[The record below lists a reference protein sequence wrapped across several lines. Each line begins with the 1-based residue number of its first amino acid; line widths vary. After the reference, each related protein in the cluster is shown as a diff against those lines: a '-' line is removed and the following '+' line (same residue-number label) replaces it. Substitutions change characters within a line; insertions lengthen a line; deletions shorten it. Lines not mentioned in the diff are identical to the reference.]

1 MNLPEA
7 DLEAGHGNGLDG
19 VCVRAMRLA
28 MTGLAAARHAVCR
41 QADTS
46 KPTRRWP
53 LCTAALFTLTGLC
66 AHVALAQQAQSE
78 LFARLKPGLFVV
90 EVTERESGNKI
101 LIGSGFLLDTSTTA
115 TGEAQP
121 VMLIDADDV
130 GDVTLAELLEQLE
143 VSAVDK
149 RDDQTLIA
157 TNYHVVSEH
166 LLHPESYDL
175 QVKNAD
181 DEALPMRVLAVD
193 IVHDLA
199 LIAPTADSDKNIQSD
214 WAFPLASEI
223 PQQGDEIISMGN
235 PYDIGISTVPGTYNG
250 LLEKSYLRSIHF
262 TGAVNPGM
270 SGGPAVNRAGEVVG
284 INVAGAGNSVSIL
297 VPVSN
302 LQRMLQHYRTNPA
315 ADYSELRQQMRD
327 ALHDHQREMINGLLA
342 QPWELSDFGPL
353 KIPMEIADFIT
364 CTGSASTDEDELSY
378 EYHVSDC
385 GVYDRIYLSSSL
397 ETGPLEFDYGWY
409 RSDKLNRLQ
418 LSSVMQ
424 QLAFSPFNRSGR
436 KDVTGFTCRQD
447 IMQLEQLGALPLRGV
462 YCLRAYADYDGLYD
476 VLFYAI
482 SVQDDSEAFYLHY
495 TLSGVSREQAQA
507 FNQRFTEAVAW
518 N

>member
-1 MNLPEA
+1 LI
-7 DLEAGHGNGLDG
+7 
-19 VCVRAMRLA
+19 
-28 MTGLAAARHAVCR
+28 
-41 QADTS
+41 
-46 KPTRRWP
+46 
-53 LCTAALFTLTGLC
+53 
-66 AHVALAQQAQSE
+66 AQLNVKTDDESLSTQ
-78 LFARLKPGLFVV
+78 
-90 EVTERESGNKI
+90 TES
-101 LIGSGFLLDTSTTA
+101 
-115 TGEAQP
+115 
-121 VMLIDADDV
+121 
-130 GDVTLAELLEQLE
+130 
-143 VSAVDK
+143 
-149 RDDQTLIA
+149 LIA

-166 LLHPESYDL
+166 LLHPESYEL
-175 QVKNAD
+175 QVKDAD
-181 DEALPMRVLAVD
+181 DEAIPMRVLAVD

-199 LIAPTADSDKNIQSD
+199 LIAPKADADIHIESD
-214 WAFPLASEI
+214 WAFPLASNI
-223 PQQGDEIISMGN
+223 PQQGDEIVSMGN

-270 SGGPAVNRAGEVVG
+270 SGGPAVNSDGEVVG

-302 LQRMLQHYRTNPA
+302 LQRLLQQYRTEPA
-315 ADYSELRQQMRD
+315 ADYPSLRQQMRD
-327 ALHDHQREMINGLLA
+327 SLHDHQREMIDGLLA

-353 KIPMEIADFIT
+353 RIPMEIAEFIT

-409 RSDKLNRLQ
+409 RSDELNPLQ
-418 LSSVMQ
+418 LSTVMQ
-424 QLAFSPFNRSGR
+424 QLAFSPFNRTGR
-436 KDVTGFTCRQD
+436 KDVTGFECRQD
-447 IMQLEQLGALPLRGV
+447 IMQLQQLAPMPLRGV

-482 SVQDDSEAFYLHY
+482 SLQDDSEAFYLHY

>member
-1 MNLPEA
+1 MQNNDRASKTRAEGARNP
-7 DLEAGHGNGLDG
+7 AGK
-19 VCVRAMRLA
+19 AMITLHRCLQITLWTLA
-28 MTGLAAARHAVCR
+28 ICCC
-41 QADTS
+41 QAT
-46 KPTRRWP
+46 
-53 LCTAALFTLTGLC
+53 
-66 AHVALAQQAQSE
+66 LAQPAQSE
-78 LFARLKPGLFVV
+78 LFARLKPGLVVV
-90 EVTERESGNKI
+90 EVTERASGNKI
-101 LIGSGFLLDTSTTA
+101 LIGSGFLLDTGA
-115 TGEAQP
+115 DADAAAQP
-121 VMLIDADDV
+121 VMVLDGDEV
-130 GDVTLAELLEQLE
+130 GDMKIADLLGQIEALSTDERSGQ
-143 VSAVDK
+143 SG
-149 RDDQTLIA
+149 QQIIA

-175 QVKNAD
+175 QVKTAA
-181 DEALPMRVLAVD
+181 DEAVPMRVLAVD

-199 LIAPTADSDKNIQSD
+199 LIAAHEDATSSIDSD
-214 WAFPLASEI
+214 WAFPLASSI
-223 PQQGDEIISMGN
+223 PQQGDEIVSMGN

-270 SGGPAVNRAGEVVG
+270 SGGPAVNSDGEVVG

-302 LQRMLQHYRTNPA
+302 LQRLLDRYASSPA
-315 ADYSELRQQMRD
+315 TDYAELRQQMRD
-327 ALHDHQREMINGLLA
+327 SLHEHQREMIDGLLA
-342 QPWELSDFGPL
+342 APWTLSEFGPL
-353 KIPMEIADFIT
+353 QVPMEIADFIT
-364 CTGSASTDEDELSY
+364 CSGSASTDEDELSY

-409 RSDKLNRLQ
+409 RSDELNALQ
-418 LSSVMQ
+418 LGSVMQ

-436 KDVTGFTCRQD
+436 KDVTGFACRQD
-447 IMQLEQLGALPLRGV
+447 IIALEKLGELPLRGV
-462 YCLRAYADYDGLYD
+462 YCLRAYADYAGLYD

-482 SVQDDSEAFYLHY
+482 SLQDKSEAFYLHY